1 MVMEQL
7 VIVRAAG
14 PGRFTA
20 QAVGVPEIRAE
31 ADTEAAA
38 LDQVRQSLAAW
49 FASAK
54 LVRIDV
60 AVNGT
65 GNPWLDTFGRSAD
78 DPEFPAYLEELQRAR
93 SADEA
98 P

>member
-1 MVMEQL
+1 MEQL

-14 PGRFTA
+14 QGRFTA
-20 QAVGVPEIRAE
+20 RALGVPEIRAE
-31 ADTEAAA
+31 GGAEAAA

-49 FASAK
+49 FTSAK

-65 GNPWLDTFGRSAD
+65 GNPWLDTVAQNVGGRLAQ
-78 DPEFPAYLEELQRAR
+78 PVPAPNVGE
-93 SADEA
+93 
-98 P
+98 